1 MSEELC
7 GQPSNEAEAGY
18 QPMPPATPLPDDDKE
33 QTYSSDERGLAFC
46 DDDGQL
52 DTDLIR
58 KVFEGDTE
66 LDAAEQ
72 AFWLIHNYKPGF
84 RLSELTGIY
93 KLIYQKSGRLWV
105 WKQPAVPVPP

>member
-1 MSEELC
+1 MSEELY
-7 GQPSNEAEAGY
+7 GQPCNEAEAGY

-58 KVFEGDTE
+58 NV
-66 LDAAEQ
+66 
-72 AFWLIHNYKPGF
+72 
-84 RLSELTGIY
+84 LSETPSLTRQSKPFG
-93 KLIYQKSGRLWV
+93 
-105 WKQPAVPVPP
+105 